1 MADEQ
6 IVLEKSSTSD
16 KAILQG
22 KECVLGKFLS
32 EADGWKIVETTA
44 TWEGTAYQSVG
55 GRSVKGVGGDCSGIT
70 NKSYIEAGF
79 PYPYQRTADFAA
91 YVTASNRFR
100 KIDPEKVPMQA
111 GDLLLWPGHMA
122 IYAPFPEG
130 HPKRDTGVMHHGK
143 KQINDVYTAFNDR
156 TNVPYKAYNIATFRP
171 DKYKVYRY
179 LIVQGPETCK

>member
-1 MADEQ
+1 MADAQ
-6 IVLEKSSTSD
+6 TLVGQSSTSD
-16 KAILQG
+16 KENLQG

-32 EADGWKIVETTA
+32 EAEGWKIVETTA
-44 TWEGTAYQSVG
+44 TWEGTPYDAIG
-55 GRSVKGVGGDCSGIT
+55 GRSAKGVGGDCSGIT

-79 PYPYQRTADFAA
+79 PYPYQRTLDFAN
-91 YVTASNRFR
+91 YVRASNRFR
-100 KIDPEKVPMQA
+100 EINREKVPLQA

-156 TNVPYKAYNIATFRP
+156 TNVPYKAYNIATFRG
-171 DKYKVYRY
+171 DRFKAYRY
-179 LIVQGPETCK
+179 LIVQGPEECK